1 MQVTALRAAAFWLV
15 VVLLPCATVQ
25 AQAQSAASSEARSP
39 LSAIAAWLNHSAQ
52 PRVPPRRRG
61 GLAMPLPRPRPAE
74 LIPAPAVSNKPAPI
88 PIYD

>member
-1 MQVTALRAAAFWLV
+1 MQVTALRAAAFCLV
-15 VVLLPCATVQ
+15 VVLLAWASVQ

-52 PRVPPRRRG
+52 PRVLPHRRG
-61 GLAMPLPRPRPAE
+61 GPSMPLPRPRPAE
-74 LIPAPAVSNKPAPI
+74 LTPAPAVSNKPAPV